1 MNFTESQVE
10 QYEIFAEALNNFDYF
25 SEDVENRF
33 LMFILNIESLLPSSN
48 IFGYVVKTDKHKD
61 EKLRLQLEREELY
74 MKIKSQYE
82 RIEEIDNRVAEMET
96 DIENSEW
103 KVEVDSTEEIV
114 FNSIK
119 QKLIIE
125 KKLNYGSI

>member
-1 MNFTESQVE
+1 MNFTEREVI
-10 QYEIFAEALNNFDYF
+10 QYEILAEALNNFDYF

>member
-1 MNFTESQVE
+1 MNFTEREVI
-10 QYEIFAEALNNFDYF
+10 QYEILAEALNNFDYF
-25 SEDVENRF
+25 SEDVENIF

-103 KVEVDSTEEIV
+103 KVEIDSTEEIV

>member
-1 MNFTESQVE
+1 MNFTERQVI
-10 QYEIFAEALNNFDYF
+10 QYEILAEALNNFDYF

-61 EKLRLQLEREELY
+61 EKLQLQLEREGLY
-74 MKIKSQYE
+74 LKIKSQYE
-82 RIEEIDNRVAEMET
+82 RIEVIDNRVAEMET

-103 KVEVDSTEEIV
+103 KVETNSTEEIV

>member
-1 MNFTESQVE
+1 MNFTERQVI
-10 QYEIFAEALNNFDYF
+10 QYEILAEALNNFDYF
-25 SEDVENRF
+25 SEDIENRF

-61 EKLRLQLEREELY
+61 EKLQLQLEREGLY
-74 MKIKSQYE
+74 LKIKSQYE
-82 RIEEIDNRVAEMET
+82 RIEVIDNRVAEMET

-103 KVEVDSTEEIV
+103 KVEINSTEEIV

>member
-1 MNFTESQVE
+1 MNFTEREVI
-10 QYEIFAEALNNFDYF
+10 QYEILAEALNNFDYF

-103 KVEVDSTEEIV
+103 KVETNSTEEIV

>member
-1 MNFTESQVE
+1 MNFTERQVI
-10 QYEIFAEALNNFDYF
+10 QYEILAEALNNFDYF